1 MSGIAFVLLSVCW
14 IVSMIQ
20 GDRDLIGGFSIAMA
34 ISAIGVDIWSLTK
47 KFSDIMERL
56 EKKGD

>member
-1 MSGIAFVLLSVCW
+1 
-14 IVSMIQ
+14 MIQ

-34 ISAIGVDIWSLTK
+34 VSAIGVDIWSLTK